1 MLVSWQ
7 GQGDPPPGAP
17 KGLTAKIVLIAFDVT
32 VRPTLRLITIHHPLP
47 SVRRGPPGA
56 ALPSH
61 LPNRTQIVPTAW
73 ESTYPSSHH
82 GVVYA
87 VWVVTPGRDL
97 NIPRSFGKQQCCITN
112 EAGLRGYQTDAST
125 QWCSSPVLVEMQQMP
140 ISLSRQLVHSET
152 SWAMDVVPGVEEG
165 GWIASLYQPRLPG
178 THRGTLPATI
188 TVVHDY
194 VLGVNPLPVTQAR
207 KHVPNTTPPFSAQPS
222 PAAPSQPLV
231 WLQSP
236 SAHPPEP
243 LLPSHDKPGA
253 VRQGNRFESRRLAS
267 PLEHMAYTCIH
278 STYMATPPP
287 ASSSSS
293 PTSYNPLPHGSVYST
308 LILFHTSKE
317 PHQTCTTQYTHP
329 LLGAAWLG
337 HGHFTPSAETGQ
349 PRDTRTVGTARVSI
363 LELPTARVPTKA
375 LTHGRQSVLRP
386 LPPPRTS
393 LVVALLGSCTDV
405 PLRTRKTLTG
415 RQPRVLPY

>member
-1 MLVSWQ
+1 MDRFS
-7 GQGDPPPGAP
+7 
-17 KGLTAKIVLIAFDVT
+17 
-32 VRPTLRLITIHHPLP
+32 
-47 SVRRGPPGA
+47 
-56 ALPSH
+56 
-61 LPNRTQIVPTAW
+61 VPT
-73 ESTYPSSHH
+73 TTPRHPSWDPAGHH
-82 GVVYA
+82 
-87 VWVVTPGRDL
+87 
-97 NIPRSFGKQQCCITN
+97 
-112 EAGLRGYQTDAST
+112 
-125 QWCSSPVLVEMQQMP
+125 
-140 ISLSRQLVHSET
+140 
-152 SWAMDVVPGVEEG
+152 
-165 GWIASLYQPRLPG
+165 
-178 THRGTLPATI
+178 HRCPPTA
-188 TVVHDY
+188 DY

-207 KHVPNTTPPFSAQPS
+207 KYVPNTTPPFSAQPS

-253 VRQGNRFESRRLAS
+253 VRQGNRIESRRLAS

-393 LVVALLGSCTDV
+393 LVVALLGSRTDV